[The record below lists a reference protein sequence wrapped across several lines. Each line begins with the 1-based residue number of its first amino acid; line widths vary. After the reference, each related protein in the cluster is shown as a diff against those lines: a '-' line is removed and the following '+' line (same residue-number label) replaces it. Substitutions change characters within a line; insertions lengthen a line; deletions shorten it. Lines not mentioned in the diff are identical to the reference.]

1 VLKSSWKPCPRHIL
15 RRQQGH
21 DGKENDAAPREDP
34 QRGHEDAG
42 VHWPTFSDRHRSG
55 KSYCRGCGARGRAV
69 VSVKWSR
76 QTGWSSLSPTL
87 ERTAVLFYFDVD
99 DFGIPRAEAAQ
110 PTAYGSRIMP
120 FVEELLPLVIG
131 RPKALAAVI
140 PASNRAIGSGS
151 KCNAIGHLRASVSL
165 SLQKAEPSA
174 ATASQIAAQIPSDS
188 SSTQVK
194 DSPIFGPAIEEM
206 PRDRDPWHPRPIDS
220 E

>member
-1 VLKSSWKPCPRHIL
+1 
-15 RRQQGH
+15 
-21 DGKENDAAPREDP
+21 
-34 QRGHEDAG
+34 
-42 VHWPTFSDRHRSG
+42 
-55 KSYCRGCGARGRAV
+55 
-69 VSVKWSR
+69 
-76 QTGWSSLSPTL
+76 L

-131 RPKALAAVI
+131 RPPATAAVI
-140 PASNRAIGSGS
+140 PAGDRAIGSGS
-151 KCNAIGHLRASVSL
+151 KCDAIGHLRASVSL